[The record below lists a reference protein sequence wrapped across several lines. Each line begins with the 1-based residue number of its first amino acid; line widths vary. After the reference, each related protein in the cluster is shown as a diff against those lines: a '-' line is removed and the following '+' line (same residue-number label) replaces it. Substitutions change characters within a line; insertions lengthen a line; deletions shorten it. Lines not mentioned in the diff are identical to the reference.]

1 MSADNINKPAE
12 KNNPQDE
19 AIIKKI
25 IEILDKEIR
34 PAVAQDGGDIVFCG
48 YKDGIVS
55 VHMEGAC
62 RHCPSSVMTL
72 KWGVE
77 NRLKQEIPEIIEVVQ
92 A

>member
-1 MSADNINKPAE
+1 MSAENE
-12 KNNPQDE
+12 KKDPSSPKDE
-19 AIIKKI
+19 AVVKRIV
-25 IEILDKEIR
+25 EILEKEIR

-48 YKDGIVS
+48 FKDGIVS

-77 NRLKQEIPEIIEVVQ
+77 NRLKQEIPEVIEVVQ
-92 A
+92 V